1 MSSLLALLADFLLRQ
16 LQYTRCCSCFA
27 DNPLCAARTLAAWTG
42 GDNSKSI
49 SIDHKLP
56 GGRLDGLRK
65 KVGSPDEITGREE
78 RLEKVHNKSCKLNFV
93 LKLKCHS
100 HLERGRVEQLCFS
113 GASTCCLLMPVLF
126 TSSTIHLQLLSL
138 LCIINIAFRL

>member
-49 SIDHKLP
+49 SIDHKVAW
-56 GGRLDGLRK
+56 RLAGWA
-65 KVGSPDEITGREE
+65 EEEGREPRRDHRE
-78 RLEKVHNKSCKLNFV
+78 GRKAGKS
-93 LKLKCHS
+93 S
-100 HLERGRVEQLCFS
+100 Q
-113 GASTCCLLMPVLF
+113 
-126 TSSTIHLQLLSL
+126 
-138 LCIINIAFRL
+138 